1 MWKYNLK
8 LMLASLF
15 FAFFLWLTFIT
26 LFFYLSSI
34 AQSKEIKTVTH
45 IVILKH
51 DGDLVEHYMYKKN
64 TPCET
69 ISKELKSYRLYG
81 VRYGYFAD
89 YFFKCKPYVR
99 IQ

>member
-1 MWKYNLK
+1 MWKYK
-8 LMLASLF
+8 LGVVLTASFL
-15 FAFFLWLTFIT
+15 AFFLWLTFP
-26 LFFYLSSI
+26 

-64 TPCET
+64 TTCET
-69 ISKELKSYRLYG
+69 ISKELKAYRLYG
-81 VRYGYFAD
+81 MKYGYFAD
-89 YFFKCKPYVR
+89 YFFKCKPYEM